1 MQLKNLPAEHRPREK
16 LLRLGPGTLSDAELL
31 ALLLRTGIAGT
42 HVMALAHQLLDPA
55 QGFNGLAG
63 LLGASGDKLKVIK
76 GLGPAKRAELQAVLE
91 LAKRAMAEK
100 LRQSPTFDSPAA
112 VKHYLQLHLAH
123 KPHEVFAVMF
133 LNTQNQLIALEE
145 MFRGTLNQ
153 TSVYPREVLVRALH
167 HHAQAVVLAHNHPSG
182 KVDPSQADERLTQT
196 LKTAL
201 ALVDIRVLDHIIVAP
216 GQATS
221 MAESGLL

>member
-1 MQLKNLPAEHRPREK
+1 MQFKNLPKEHRPREK
-16 LLRLGPGTLSDAELL
+16 LLRLGPSALSDAELL
-31 ALLLRTGIAGT
+31 ALLLRTGIKGT
-42 HVMALAHQLLDPA
+42 DVVTLAQRLLDPLR
-55 QGFNGLAG
+55 GFSGIAG
-63 LLGASGDKLKVIK
+63 LLGASDEHLKSIK
-76 GLGPAKRAELQAVLE
+76 GIGPAKCAELQAVLE
-91 LAKRAMAEK
+91 LAKRAMAEQ
-100 LRQSPTFDSPAA
+100 LRQNPSFESPSA

-133 LNTQNQLIALEE
+133 LNTQHQLIALEE

-167 HHAQAVVLAHNHPSG
+167 HHAHAVVLAHNHPSG
-182 KVDPSQADERLTQT
+182 RAQASRADEHLTQT
-196 LKTAL
+196 LKSAL
-201 ALVDIRVLDHIIVAP
+201 ALVDIRILDHIIVAP